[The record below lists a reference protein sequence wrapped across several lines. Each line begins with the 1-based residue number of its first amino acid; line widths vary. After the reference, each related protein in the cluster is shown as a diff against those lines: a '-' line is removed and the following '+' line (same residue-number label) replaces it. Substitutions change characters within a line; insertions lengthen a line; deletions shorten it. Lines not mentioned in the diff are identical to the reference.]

1 VIEAVARVPRP
12 VETWLDSLDLPA
24 VAGSLAGLLLLTVR

>member
-12 VETWLDSLDLPA
+12 VETWLDLPA
-24 VAGSLAGLLLLTVR
+24 VAGSLAGLPLLTVR